1 MLFRNIVLLFL
12 LMIKHHQ
19 CQIFRQNT
27 IVFPKIVKR
36 FKRDINAVSNGI
48 QLDIDGQNESE
59 NFSLYLKKN
68 ANLGYFHCISCQL
81 KNQLPNTMLL
91 QRGDSLVFF
100 FQSATKV
107 SFMHHCTSNWSHS
120 KNLTSLFPLIFSIK
134 THQFLCIR
142 QT

>member
-12 LMIKHHQ
+12 LMVKHHQ
-19 CQIFRQNT
+19 CQFFRQNT

-68 ANLGYFHCISCQL
+68 ANLGYFHCIRNRL
-81 KNQLPNTMLL
+81 KTNYQTPFCCNLKKEETAW
-91 QRGDSLVFF
+91 SFF
-100 FQSATKV
+100 FQNAT
-107 SFMHHCTSNWSHS
+107 T
-120 KNLTSLFPLIFSIK
+120 
-134 THQFLCIR
+134 
-142 QT
+142 